1 MVKVVLFDLDDTLIS
16 EDQYIRSGYGYISK
30 VFAKRYD
37 IDREQTEQELYYL
50 YLKDA
55 KNVFNRFLEGKG
67 IPYTPL
73 DIKEFVEEYR
83 NHIPKITY
91 YEDVLPTVSKLKQK
105 AIRIGV
111 ISDGYLS
118 TQKKKADVL
127 QLYDIFEKV
136 IFTDE
141 LGKEYWKPSPKA
153 FEIMKEFFDVG
164 YEEMM
169 YVGDNP
175 AKDFYVKELLSINT
189 VRIYRDNSVYKN
201 TAYFHKVEENIKIK
215 SLTELLDLV

>member
-16 EDQYIRSGYGYISK
+16 EDQYIKSGYGHISK
-30 VFAKRYD
+30 VFAQRYG
-37 IDREQTEQELYYL
+37 IPREQTEQELYYL

-83 NHIPKITY
+83 NHIPKISY
-91 YEDVLPTVSKLKQK
+91 YEDVLLTVSKLKQK
-105 AIRIGV
+105 GIRIGV

-136 IFTDE
+136 IFTDK

-175 AKDFYVKELLSINT
+175 AKDFYIKELLSINT

-201 TAYFHKVEENIKIK
+201 TAYFHMVEENIKIK